1 MPLGEGEWFDP
12 AKHPKSSWPRTDP
25 TPLVAP
31 GLGQGQYHRARV
43 AQDGTRWCAYGNH
56 TLAPASRKHR
66 CDSCAA
72 FRDRLR
78 HRPEG
83 TSFVALPTEL
93 VDGLLASARACD
105 VLVERLHAQFL
116 LHVDITTDDLT
127 ALFVAANQTNNIAGL
142 MAEYIDGA

>member
-1 MPLGEGEWFDP
+1 M
-12 AKHPKSSWPRTDP
+12 
-25 TPLVAP
+25 
-31 GLGQGQYHRARV
+31 
-43 AQDGTRWCAYGNH
+43 
-56 TLAPASRKHR
+56 
-66 CDSCAA
+66 
-72 FRDRLR
+72 
-78 HRPEG
+78 
-83 TSFVALPTEL
+83 ALPTEL